1 MYVQDIVGIN
11 FTVSSHLVVAAPVRR
26 PAKIQRHT
34 CVHEHGFCTHA
45 LLADKEMDGRRC
57 SWKPW
62 EVPRPVFTRERSPV
76 TDRLIPGRWDHRVL
90 LRAVEAPGAQASS
103 TTSST
108 SSHSFNLAG
117 SPNTGNVQD
126 CQVCVRGHI
135 LPDSSDELCSGPSAL
150 FCAPPEVLEVSA
162 EWNLLPYISTAC
174 NFQRTRK
181 RRDHATVVCTSVIAT
196 LLTIK
201 DTVIQ
206 CKWCTPYRQGLLLLS
221 FFFFFFPCV
230 CPSSLTLVLCHG
242 LFLSWELLA
251 LKYLVKLKPRW
262 RHAAFNYCTQQINSY
277 IKSLPRVFTL
287 TGGLMLLPVCS
298 CAAFILMFSQF
309 AEILKALRGGVG
321 SLFLPL
327 LMVNLS
333 WWDYGKGAGIWLNLL
348 SVFFLSDSIML
359 SSKCSILMW
368 SRNIRF
374 ANHMQQL
381 CLNKGL

>member
-1 MYVQDIVGIN
+1 MCFLLHHDEKDFLLFCIVSCLRCLETAAPCRFVLLHGLIRNARGQLRSVLVYVQDIVGIN
-11 FTVSSHLVVAAPVRR
+11 FTVSSHLVVVAPVRC

-150 FCAPPEVLEVSA
+150 FTLAVL
-162 EWNLLPYISTAC
+162 L
-174 NFQRTRK
+174 QR
-181 RRDHATVVCTSVIAT
+181 
-196 LLTIK
+196 
-201 DTVIQ
+201 
-206 CKWCTPYRQGLLLLS
+206 
-221 FFFFFFPCV
+221 F
-230 CPSSLTLVLCHG
+230 
-242 LFLSWELLA
+242 
-251 LKYLVKLKPRW
+251 
-262 RHAAFNYCTQQINSY
+262 
-277 IKSLPRVFTL
+277 
-287 TGGLMLLPVCS
+287 
-298 CAAFILMFSQF
+298 
-309 AEILKALRGGVG
+309 
-321 SLFLPL
+321 
-327 LMVNLS
+327 
-333 WWDYGKGAGIWLNLL
+333 
-348 SVFFLSDSIML
+348 
-359 SSKCSILMW
+359 
-368 SRNIRF
+368 
-374 ANHMQQL
+374 
-381 CLNKGL
+381 